1 MNDEPQITPEQA
13 KDARALL
20 GLGAKDVCRQVAITP
35 QTLHRAEFGRSK
47 DGPASHY
54 VFAKLRRLYESA
66 GVEFISG
73 GRPGVRRSALD
84 AKTEKQSDR

>member
-1 MNDEPQITPEQA
+1 MNDEPQITAEQA
-13 KDARALL
+13 KAARALL

-54 VFAKLRRLYESA
+54 VFAKLRRLYETA
-66 GVEFISG
+66 GVEFTG
-73 GRPGVRRSALD
+73 GGQPGVRPSAVV
-84 AKTEKQSDR
+84 AKTEEQSDR